1 MFTRIRNVFYGWWIV
16 VAVFFIAAYVSGIVV
31 YGFTAI
37 FEPIADEF
45 GWNYAQVSVAASIRG
60 METSFLAP
68 VAGVLIDRWGPRRI
82 MFIGAAIVG
91 LGLFLLSR
99 MNSLAMFYGAFI
111 FMAAG
116 TGTCSGVVP
125 MAAVGNWFRK
135 RVTLATGIA
144 ISGAAVGGL
153 LVPIITQMIDLY
165 QWRMAIMILGIGAF
179 VILLPLSLVVRHKP
193 EQFGLLPDGEKVKD
207 ITSKTDKKKLQADE
221 VQIGVRQALK
231 SRAFWHIS
239 LGMMFHV
246 LVIFAVLTHVMPYL
260 SSVGIERSVSSL
272 VASALPLISIAGRLG
287 FGWFGDRIDKKW
299 LSVLGFILTAVAVLM
314 FNYVDESG
322 GWIIILFIVFFGI
335 GFGGPVPMLPAL
347 LREYFGRSK
356 LGTILGLA
364 MGVLAIGIMAGP
376 PISGWVFDI
385 YGSYER
391 AWFAMSGVMIL
402 GVIVLLTTPIVSNK

>member
-1 MFTRIRNVFYGWWIV
+1 MFTRVRNIFYGWWIV
-16 VAVFFIAAYVSGIVV
+16 VAVFFIASYATGVVV

-68 VAGVLIDRWGPRRI
+68 IVGVLIDRWGPRRI
-82 MFIGAAIVG
+82 MFIGAVIVG
-91 LGLFLLSR
+91 LGLLLLSR
-99 MNSLAMFYGAFI
+99 MNSLAMFYGAFVL
-111 FMAAG
+111 MAAG
-116 TGTCSGVVP
+116 TATCSGVVP

-153 LVPIITQMIDLY
+153 LVPIVTQMIELY
-165 QWRMAIMILGIGAF
+165 QWRTSIMILGVAAF
-179 VILLPLSLVVRHKP
+179 VVLLPLSLVVRHKP
-193 EQFGLLPDGEKVKD
+193 EQYGYLPDGEKTKD
-207 ITSKTDKKKLQADE
+207 ITSGADLKVVQADE
-221 VQIGVRQALK
+221 VQAGVRQTLK
-231 SRAFWHIS
+231 SRAFWHIAV
-239 LGMMFHV
+239 GMMCHV
-246 LVIFAVLTHVMPYL
+246 MVLHAILTHVMPYL

-299 LSVLGFILTAVAVLM
+299 LSVLGFILTAAAILL
-314 FNYVDESG
+314 FNFVDATTA
-322 GWIIILFIVFFGI
+322 WLLVPFLIIFGI
-335 GFGGPVPMLPAL
+335 GYGGPVPMLPAL

-364 MGVLAIGIMAGP
+364 MGVLAIGIMTGP
-376 PISGWVFDI
+376 PVSGWVFDT
-385 YGSYER
+385 YGSYEG
-391 AWFAMSGVMIL
+391 AWFGMAGIMVL
-402 GVIVLLTTPIVSNK
+402 GVIILLTTPRTKGG